1 MSSSLLQHRL
11 GLRWP
16 LLQAPMAGA
25 QASAMALAVSGA
37 GALGALPCA
46 MLAPDALRRELAVM
60 AASGLPYN
68 VNWFCHTPPVPDAA
82 REATWR
88 AALKPYYDELGLDID
103 AVPAGP
109 GRAPFSAEAAELMA
123 ECKPPVV
130 SFHYGLPAP
139 ELLAR
144 VKSWGAFVLSS
155 ATTVRE
161 ALWLEEHG
169 ADAIIAQGLEA
180 GGHRG
185 HFLPTG
191 RPEAKTAPSGGS
203 APREAGERG
212 GHFLPTGRPEAK
224 TAPSGGSAPR
234 EAGERGGHFLSDD
247 LSEQMGTFALLPQVV
262 AAVRVPVIAAGGIA
276 SAAGVRAAR
285 ALGARACRWGTAYL
299 CADEALTTPA
309 HRAALQSEAARHT
322 VITNLVTGRPARGIV
337 NRVMRE
343 LGPMSR
349 APSAFPLATAAMAYL
364 RAQAEKQGRLDFTHF
379 WSGQNA
385 SGCLSAPAADI
396 TRELARGFESG

>member
-1 MSSSLLQHRL
+1 
-11 GLRWP
+11 
-16 LLQAPMAGA
+16 
-25 QASAMALAVSGA
+25 
-37 GALGALPCA
+37 

-285 ALGARACRWGTAYL
+285 ALGAQGVQVGTAYL